1 MEKEESRTAATIQVV
16 EQRLTKSEKKIK
28 EGICSDKLI
37 RFYLYQREMYTF
49 CKIYFHLD
57 LLLPNL
63 GI

>member
-37 RFYLYQREMYTF
+37 RFYLYQREM
-49 CKIYFHLD
+49 
-57 LLLPNL
+57 
-63 GI
+63 